1 MFEHAVEDAEQLPNA
16 GGKGQFLGL
25 TSGTET
31 LVEGLDN
38 RVVPGRDQ
46 RPHVQRGPHPSSS
59 TPHCALSSEGTAVS
73 VERSNTHEAGDPPAV
88 QRTQFRQLSQQGQR
102 QYLTNTWDA
111 TQQIVLLAPQG
122 TLPERVSQVG
132 IQLGH
137 VLLQPSYV
145 ALDLPSHRARSRMEP
160 VLLRSNHRYQLP
172 PPSQQC
178 RQGLSLGVRQR
189 PRRRF
194 HCFSESGENTR
205 IQPVS
210 LGQLAGCTREVS
222 NLAWID
228 HHHRQLRR
236 CQRSRQRKLQSSRRL
251 KDHQGRSRLLKPS
264 HQVTDSLLF
273 VGYAPLLLT
282 RPYRYV
288 QPLFSHIDP
297 QCRDSQTSSR
307 AALLSGPSLRD
318 TGSFGPDNCSGSTW
332 SRGGDP
338 CFATVIKDQESVGL
352 PPLHENNTFPNTAN
366 TKM

>member
-1 MFEHAVEDAEQLPNA
+1 MFEHAVEDAEQLPHA

-236 CQRSRQRKLQSSRRL
+236 CQRSRQRKLLPPAAAERPTLTSILSLRERRLPLLPSREKAGMRGRFGSDGRLLSLACCRGAASPSPQSS
-251 KDHQGRSRLLKPS
+251 PS
-264 HQVTDSLLF
+264 
-273 VGYAPLLLT
+273 G
-282 RPYRYV
+282 
-288 QPLFSHIDP
+288 
-297 QCRDSQTSSR
+297 
-307 AALLSGPSLRD
+307 
-318 TGSFGPDNCSGSTW
+318 
-332 SRGGDP
+332 RGGTSD
-338 CFATVIKDQESVGL
+338 
-352 PPLHENNTFPNTAN
+352 
-366 TKM
+366 